1 MKQLYFL
8 LCLFWATTATAQTK
22 YLHCGKLI
30 DGVSDKVKNEMTIV
44 VENNKITKVT
54 KGYLEAK
61 EDVEVI
67 DLKDKTVLPGLID
80 CHVHIEFQFG
90 KGTYLE
96 RFTLNSADVSFRSV
110 KYAEVTLNAGFT
122 TIRDLGGSLV
132 NVALRDAINQGYVAG
147 PRIYTAAKS
156 IAITGGHADPTN
168 GGKLGLFDVPGP
180 EAGVA
185 DGADECRKAVRQ
197 QVKNGAD
204 LIKITATGGVLS
216 VARDGFRPQF
226 TEEEIEAIIQTADDF
241 GISVAAH
248 AHGDEGMRR
257 AVEAGISSVEHG
269 TMMSEKTMDLMIE
282 KGTYYVPTIT
292 AGRAVADSALIP
304 RFYPAVVRPKALF
317 IGPQIQSTFE
327 KAYKRGVK
335 IAFGTDAGVFEHGK
349 NALEF
354 QFMTESGMPAMEAIQ
369 SATIEAAKLLRVEDE
384 LGSIEVGKL
393 ADIIAVNDNPIDKI
407 ETLMNVP
414 FVMKDGKV
422 FKGIENND

>member
-1 MKQLYFL
+1 MKNLYL
-8 LCLFWATTATAQTK
+8 LICLIWATSATAQTQ
-22 YLHCGKLI
+22 YLYCGKLI
-30 DGVSDKVKNEMTIV
+30 DGVSDKVKKEMTIV
-44 VENNKITKVT
+44 VEDNKITKVV
-54 KGYLEAK
+54 KGYLEAS
-61 EDVEVI
+61 EGIEVI
-67 DLKDKTVLPGLID
+67 DLKDKTVLPGLMD

-96 RFTLNSADVSFRSV
+96 RYTLNQSDVSFRAV
-110 KYAEVTLNAGFT
+110 QYAETTLNAGFT
-122 TIRDLGGSLV
+122 TIRDLGGSGV
-132 NVALRDAINQGYVAG
+132 NVSLRNAISQGYVAG

-168 GGKLGLFDVPGP
+168 GAKYGLFDVPGP
-180 EAGVA
+180 ESGVA

-226 TEEEIEAIIQTADDF
+226 TEEEIAAIIQTAKDF
-241 GISVAAH
+241 GITVAAH

-257 AVEAGISSVEHG
+257 AVAAGISSIEHG
-269 TMMSEKTMDLMIE
+269 TMMSEATMDLMIE

-292 AGRAVADSALIP
+292 AGRAVADSALVP
-304 RFYPAVVRPKALF
+304 RFYPAVVKPKALF

-369 SATIEAAKLLRVEDE
+369 SATIEAAKLMEIDNQ
-384 LGSIEVGKL
+384 LGSIETGKL
-393 ADIIAVNDNPIDKI
+393 ADIIAVDENPIDNIK
-407 ETLMNVP
+407 TLMNVP
-414 FVMKDGKV
+414 FIMKDGKI
-422 FKGIENND
+422 FKNE